1 KSFNA
6 MAVVIPVVA
15 VSVDTRGFFLFK
27 GINRPSAT
35 EAPASTSTSAAA
47 SETSEPTSEATE
59 AVIPP
64 AETATEAPP
73 AATETVAP
81 LPSFGGADRMA
92 FVANN
97 EIWIMNMD
105 GSDIEQLTND
115 GGAKTDLQWLS
126 DGKTLVFI
134 SG

>member
-15 VSVDTRGFFLFK
+15 LAVVAGGFFLFK

-97 EIWIMNMD
+97 EIWTLTVARY
-105 GSDIEQLTND
+105 DIEQLQND
-115 GGAKTDLQWLS
+115 
-126 DGKTLVFI
+126 
-134 SG
+134 